1 MNQANT
7 VQALEAKLNALMVA
21 SMGGHA
27 HAYQTLL
34 RLSAERLRSYFRRR
48 LAGRDA
54 DVEDL
59 VQETLMAIH
68 NKRASYDPSL
78 PFTAWLHGIARYR
91 LIDFLRRDKH
101 RAGVSIDDGFEIADN
116 SAFEALLAEVDVAS
130 LLADLPSKQATAIR
144 LTRIEGYSVR
154 EAAELSG
161 QSEPAVKVNVHRG
174 LGRLMAAIKGGKD
187 ADR

>member
-1 MNQANT
+1 MNPTNT
-7 VQALEAKLNALMVA
+7 VQILEAKLSALMIA
-21 SMGGHA
+21 SMGGQTR
-27 HAYQTLL
+27 AYQTLL

-101 RAGVSIDDGFEIADN
+101 RGHLSIDDGFEPADDG
-116 SAFEALLAEVDVAS
+116 AVDALLAELDVAN
-130 LLADLPSKQATAIR
+130 LLAELPSKQAAAIR
-144 LTRIEGYSVR
+144 LTRLQGHSVR

-174 LGRLMAAIKGGKD
+174 IGRLIAAIKGGDD
-187 ADR
+187 ANR

>member
-1 MNQANT
+1 MNQTNT
-7 VQALEAKLNALMVA
+7 VQILEAKLSALMIA
-21 SMGGHA
+21 SMGGHMR
-27 HAYQTLL
+27 AYQTLL

-48 LAGRDA
+48 LSGRDA

-101 RAGVSIDDGFEIADN
+101 RVHVSTDDGFELADDD
-116 SAFEALLAEVDVAS
+116 AFDAVLAEMDVSNLLAE
-130 LLADLPSKQATAIR
+130 LPSKQAAAIR
-144 LTRIEGYSVR
+144 LTRIQGYSVR

-174 LGRLMAAIKGGKD
+174 LGRLIAAIKGSND
-187 ADR
+187 ADK

>member
-1 MNQANT
+1 
-7 VQALEAKLNALMVA
+7 MVA
-21 SMGGHA
+21 GMGGHA
-27 HAYQTLL
+27 RAYQTLL
-34 RLSAERLRSYFRRR
+34 RLSAERLRGYFRRR

-59 VQETLMAIH
+59 VQETLMAVH

-101 RAGVSIDDGFEIADN
+101 KFHISTDDGFELADDGGFD
-116 SAFEALLAEVDVAS
+116 AVLAEVDVAS
-130 LLADLPSKQATAIR
+130 LLAELPMKQAAAIR
-144 LTRIEGYSVR
+144 LTRIQGYSVR
-154 EAAELSG
+154 EAAEASG

-174 LGRLMAAIKGGKD
+174 LGRLIAAIKGSDD

>member
-1 MNQANT
+1 MNPTST
-7 VQALEAKLNALMVA
+7 VQALEAQLNALMVA
-21 SMGGHA
+21 SMGGHRR
-27 HAYQTLL
+27 AYQTLL

-48 LAGRDA
+48 LTRREA

-101 RAGVSIDDGFEIADN
+101 RATLSVDDGFEPADYG
-116 SAFEALLAEVDVAS
+116 AFEAVLAEADVAS
-130 LLADLPSKQATAIR
+130 LLAELPSKQAAAIR

-174 LGRLMAAIKGGKD
+174 LGRLIAAIKGSDD

>member
-1 MNQANT
+1 MNQANN

-21 SMGGHA
+21 SMGGHT
-27 HAYQTLL
+27 HAYRTLL

-78 PFTAWLHGIARYR
+78 PYTAWLHGIARYR

-101 RAGVSIDDGFEIADN
+101 RLQLSTDDGFEPVDDGGFDAVLAGVDI
-116 SAFEALLAEVDVAS
+116 SGLLAG
-130 LLADLPSKQATAIR
+130 LPSKQATAIQ

-174 LGRLMAAIKGGKD
+174 IGRLIAAIKGADD
-187 ADR
+187 AN